1 MPLNFIFDFAGTIAD
16 LSPSSADMLR
26 SFLKEN
32 YDICLEK
39 KQAERAYDCV
49 DRSLFYSSV
58 KIHDMEDK
66 KDFYKKYNDLILK
79 NLALF
84 DIVDNSKNQLF
95 EYFTS
100 IKRHWTLKY
109 DVKDTFEILKEE
121 GKTISIIS
129 NFDSKLKDIIENLGI
144 YDLIDNIHI
153 SQDIGYE
160 KPDVEFYKLFF
171 EKYPISIKESVYVG
185 DSYELDFTPATSIGL
200 ETFLIDERE
209 RFVKRDNI
217 ITSISQILQKL

>member
-32 YDICLEK
+32 YDISID
-39 KQAERAYDCV
+39 KQKAEAAYDCI

-58 KIHDMEDK
+58 KIHNFENK
-66 KDFYKKYNDLILK
+66 KEFYKKYNDLILK

-95 EYFTS
+95 EYFVS
-100 IKRHWTLKY
+100 VKRHWNLKY
-109 DVKDTFEILKEE
+109 DVKSTFEILKEE
-121 GKTISIIS
+121 GKKISIVS
-129 NFDSKLKDIIENLGI
+129 NFDSKLKDIIENLQI
-144 YDLIDNIHI
+144 SHLIDNIHI

-160 KPDVEFYKLFF
+160 KPDKRFYELFF
-171 EKYPISIKESVYVG
+171 EKYSITPQESVYVG
-185 DSYELDFTPATSIGL
+185 DSYELDFIPATSLGM
-200 ETFLIDERE
+200 ETFLIDERN
-209 RFVKRDNI
+209 RFAKRDNI
-217 ITSISQILQKL
+217 ITSVSQILQKL